1 MVRVRSLLAGVSAL
15 AGAAS
20 LSACTQPN
28 AASVATGNSSLVI
41 SNAPDTALGPAAG
54 QAQPNVPSLQDMET
68 ESAPLGSDVVPGN
81 AIRDQ
86 AINEAALAYGARGG
100 LAYASK
106 HIDTILNDE
115 RASLDATWNIG
126 PLEIVGPSGTR
137 ILPPVITQR
146 SNVYQQPDANT
157 VQIAD
162 LQYEIV
168 SPARFTPVVPL
179 WQTYLIMSWAAPE
192 KPDYSVYPKDD
203 KERAI
208 WKAGVAQGFQAGE
221 KQGLDIFRV
230 NLNRLQRDY
239 AGMTTWATLVSQGKA
254 TTPVVAATLQ
264 PVTGG
269 GNNLTI
275 GQGTIRLAEPA
286 QLLANPANWTAPAA
300 VTQ

>member
-1 MVRVRSLLAGVSAL
+1 MVRVRSLLASVSAL
-15 AGAAS
+15 AAC
-20 LSACTQPN
+20 LSACGQPN
-28 AASVATGNSSLVI
+28 AANVATGNSPLVI
-41 SNAPDTALGPAAG
+41 SNAPDIDLAPAAG
-54 QAQPNVPSLQDMET
+54 RLQPNVPTLQDMET

-81 AIRDQ
+81 VIRDQ

-106 HIDTILNDE
+106 RINAILNDE
-115 RASLDATWNIG
+115 RASLAATWNIG

-146 SNVYQQPDANT
+146 SDVYQQPDANT

-192 KPDYSVYPKDD
+192 KPDYSVYPKDE

-221 KQGLDIFRV
+221 QQGLNIFR
-230 NLNRLQRDY
+230 NNINRLQRDY

-254 TTPVVAATLQ
+254 TSPVVAAALQ

-269 GNNLTI
+269 GNKLTI

-300 VTQ
+300 VAK